1 MLRRGMV
8 IPLLAVFIGV
18 LSAGQVW
25 LSHLRVAVAQQTTHA
40 RQEQQLVQQDVQ
52 NLKLEMASLMRPN
65 TLRRLAHEKLGMQ
78 APTPMQVVRP

>member
-1 MLRRGMV
+1 MLRSGI
-8 IPLLAVFIGV
+8 IPLLVILIGV

-25 LSHLRVAVAQQTTHA
+25 LSHLRVAVAQQTSHA
-40 RQEQQLVQQDVQ
+40 KQEQRLVQQDVQ

-65 TLRRLAHEKLGMQ
+65 MLRRLAHDKLGMQ